1 MHNFTKNFRIDP
13 AFINYV
19 AGSTFQYS
27 VVFDMTG
34 YQGAVGILQ
43 IGTVTTGANCPFYAE
58 GSTAAAGT
66 FVSYYGSTAA
76 FTVAGASGD
85 VYLVSE
91 VYRPQK
97 PYIRFVAGR
106 VTQNTVIQG
115 GIVIRYGADRT
126 PVDESTANSAANKGI
141 GGWLQDYALCV
152 TGTSS

>member
-13 AFINYV
+13 GFINRA

-27 VVFDMTG
+27 VVVDMTG
-34 YQGAVGILQ
+34 YQGVVGILN
-43 IGTVTTGANCPFYAE
+43 IGDVTTGAACPFYAE

-66 FVSYYGSTAA
+66 FVSFYGSTAA
-76 FTVAGASGD
+76 FTVLGASGD

-97 PYIRFVAGR
+97 PYVRFVAGR
-106 VTQNTVIQG
+106 ATANTVLQG
-115 GIVIRYGADRT
+115 GIIIRYGADRL
-126 PVDESTANSAANKGI
+126 PVDESTADTAAHVGI

>member
-13 AFINYV
+13 AFINYA

-34 YQGAVGILQ
+34 YQGAVGLLN
-43 IGTVTTGANCPFYAE
+43 IGTVSTGAACPFYAE

-76 FTVAGASGD
+76 FTVLGATGD

-97 PYIRFVAGR
+97 PFIRFVAGR
-106 VTQNTVIQG
+106 AGGNTVIQG
-115 GIVIRYGADRT
+115 GIVIRYGADRM
-126 PVDESTANSAANKGI
+126 PVDESTHATAATAGI